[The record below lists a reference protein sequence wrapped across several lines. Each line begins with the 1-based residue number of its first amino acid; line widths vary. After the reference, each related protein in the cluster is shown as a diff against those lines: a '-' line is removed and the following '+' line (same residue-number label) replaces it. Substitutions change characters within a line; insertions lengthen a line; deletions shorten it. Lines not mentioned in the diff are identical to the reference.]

1 MYNVQ
6 KVLSLDSSPLM
17 RLEKRLNSLRNTH
30 ETALLRNT
38 AMEIKNVNVNRILMD
53 SLMLRLHSVDS
64 KSKKNKRIASRGK
77 LSSPK
82 CD

>member
-1 MYNVQ
+1 
-6 KVLSLDSSPLM
+6 
-17 RLEKRLNSLRNTH
+17 
-30 ETALLRNT
+30 
-38 AMEIKNVNVNRILMD
+38 MEIKNVNVNRILMD

-82 CD
+82 KVRLSRTQDVFGISYDETGRYSSA